1 MITAQDVKEK
11 LSMFLDKEVNK
22 IANTN
27 TMIAFFKPIIDRII
41 NGNIDKL
48 DNMLALLANEDG
60 HIDVP
65 NILNEMISSLM
76 NTKPFTLDTGLFGDI
91 SIGDGLIKIEV
102 PFTSKQITLNS
113 DDVMKFRQMFL

>member
-22 IANTN
+22 IASTN

-76 NTKPFTLDTGLFGDI
+76 NTKPFTLDTGLFGDAV
-91 SIGDGLIKIEV
+91 IGDGLIKIEV

>member
-11 LSMFLDKEVNK
+11 LSMFLNKEVNK
-22 IANTN
+22 IADTN

>member
-1 MITAQDVKEK
+1 MITAQIVKEK

-27 TMIAFFKPIIDRII
+27 TTIAFFKPIIDRII

-60 HIDVP
+60 HIDIP

-91 SIGDGLIKIEV
+91 VIGDGLIKIEV
-102 PFTSKQITLNS
+102 PFTSKYITLNS
-113 DDVMKFRQMFL
+113 DDIMKFRQMFL

>member
-76 NTKPFTLDTGLFGDI
+76 NTKPFTLDAGLFGDI
-91 SIGDGLIKIEV
+91 VIGDGLIKIEV
-102 PFTSKQITLNS
+102 PFTSKYITLNS